1 MDACPLT
8 DGCLAIEA
16 DGVPV
21 DRRRVV
27 VVGATRGL
35 GLALTEHYLAQGWE
49 VVATTVEP
57 SVALSQRAAT
67 DARLQVLPL
76 DIADPRGAMALR
88 AALCDRT
95 VHVLHI
101 VAGVFQKD
109 FAPIWEQPDAE
120 ILRLLHTNAIGAI
133 GLAERLDGLVP
144 EGGAFVFTSSG
155 MGSLERNVKGD
166 VDLYRLSKVSLN
178 MLVRSFA
185 ARRTDGRRAVLLIC
199 PGWAKTQMGGADA
212 PVEVQDSVEG
222 MYRLVVAARPE
233 PQAQFYEYSGARIPW

>member
-1 MDACPLT
+1 M
-8 DGCLAIEA
+8 
-16 DGVPV
+16 

-35 GLALTEHYLAQGWE
+35 GLALTEHYLTQGWE
-49 VVATTVEP
+49 VIATTVEP
-57 SVALSQRAAT
+57 SVALNERAAT
-67 DARLQVLPL
+67 DARLRVLSL
-76 DIADPRGAMALR
+76 DITDPRGGATLR
-88 AALCDRT
+88 AALHDSI

-109 FAPIWEQPDAE
+109 FTPIWEQPDEE
-120 ILRLLHTNAIGAI
+120 ILRLLRTNAIGAI
-133 GLAERLDGLVP
+133 GLAERLDEMVP

-185 ARRTDGRRAVLLIC
+185 ARRTDGSRAVLLIC
-199 PGWAKTQMGGADA
+199 PGWAKTQMGGRDA
-212 PVEVQDSVEG
+212 PVEVQDSVAG
-222 MYRLVVAARPE
+222 MYRLVVAARPG
-233 PQAQFYEYSGARIPW
+233 PQAQFYEYSGERVPW